1 MALLARVAQVRN
13 RVRDWL
19 QRQFGSVTNLRLVWP
34 DDWFQRGRDFPNV
47 GGAALTFPAVYA
59 SIDIISSDIA
69 RLPMRHWR
77 DDGISRKEVLDS
89 WPVGVL
95 DQPNAYQTGFDLI
108 KMLVTSQLYRG
119 NGYLF
124 PHRNR
129 RYQIDELHCIF
140 PDYVQ
145 IYRAGVDYFY
155 QVTANPLAEIDT
167 TRMVP
172 PREMMHHRMLTFND
186 PLYGVTPMVAAAVSS
201 SAGLAILH
209 QSDRFFNRMA
219 RPSGILQT
227 ARALD
232 RQKAE
237 QIKDRWQRFYAG
249 AEGAGDVAVL
259 EEGLE
264 WKPLTMTAV
273 DAQLIDQL
281 RYSVEDVARVYRVP
295 LFMLGDLTKVSYNSS
310 EQLSR
315 VYVNGCLSAHLK
327 SIEWRL
333 SQFFGMDTRR
343 EYLEFDTDQIFRGE
357 FQARTEALAR
367 SIQGG
372 LRTPNEARRVEGLNP
387 VAGGDVTFM
396 QQQMVPVSMLAG
408 RSDLNPALP
417 TVPGQAPEPTR
428 RDPPPYS
435 PPNSRATTTPDLGGL
450 LMGAVFRDAP
460 PRSPLSQG
468 QARARYAD
476 SVLAHRHRQRKI
488 MLPPRDA
495 QDGRRRIYH

>member
-1 MALLARVAQVRN
+1 MPLLARVAQVRN
-13 RVRDWL
+13 RVRGWL

-47 GGAALTFPAVYA
+47 GGAALTFPAVFA

-77 DDGISRKEVLDS
+77 DNGVARSEVLDS
-89 WPVGVL
+89 WPVSVV
-95 DQPNAYQTGFDLI
+95 DKPNDYQTGFDLI

-145 IYRAGVDYFY
+145 IYRAATEYFY
-155 QVTANPLAEIDT
+155 QVSAQPLAEIDT
-167 TRMVP
+167 TLMVP

-186 PLYGVTPMVAAAVSS
+186 PLYGVSPLVAAAVSS
-201 SAGLAILH
+201 SIGLSILR
-209 QSDRFFNRMA
+209 QSDRFFSRMA
-219 RPSGILQT
+219 RPSGVLHT

-232 RQKAE
+232 RRKAE
-237 QIKDRWQRFYAG
+237 EIKERWQRFYAG

-259 EEGLE
+259 EEGLQ
-264 WKPLTMTAV
+264 WQTLTMTAV

-295 LFMLGDLTKVSYNSS
+295 LFMLGDLSKVSYNSS

-327 SIEWRL
+327 ALEWRL

-372 LRTPNEARRVEGLNP
+372 LRTPDEARRIEGLNP
-387 VAGGDVTFM
+387 VPGGDQIFM
-396 QQQMVPVSMLAG
+396 QQQMVPVSMLAA
-408 RSDLNPALP
+408 RSDLNPSP
-417 TVPGQAPEPTR
+417 PMMPGQAPEPPR
-428 RDPPPYS
+428 RELPPPSS
-435 PPNSRATTTPDLGGL
+435 PPSPPDLGEL
-450 LMGAVFRDAP
+450 LMDAVFGDAR
-460 PRSPLSQG
+460 PRP
-468 QARARYAD
+468 RTRYAA
-476 SVLAHRHRQRKI
+476 SALAHRHAQRKI
-488 MLPPRDA
+488 MLPPRNAD
-495 QDGRRRIYH
+495 DGRERRIYH